1 MTLDWSFIDDSELLK
16 DAGET
21 QDQVCS
27 VERLV
32 QKTGMDSHRI
42 DLKKECN
49 FYKIGATFS
58 LCSVFM

>member
-32 QKTGMDSHRI
+32 QKTGMDSHR
-42 DLKKECN
+42 DRLEE
-49 FYKIGATFS
+49 G
-58 LCSVFM
+58 V